1 MIKKKAWIII
11 LFVNLQHRNGCYGNE
26 RYDKNLLDMRFFD
39 RDTEF
44 EKLREIEELSHEV
57 AQFTIITGRR
67 RIGKTEM
74 VKKFYENKTIL
85 YFFVARKAETDLCD
99 IYIDEIRTKLNIPI
113 IDSKGMSFAAIFK
126 FIMELSLSQHITI
139 FIDEFQEFDRVNP
152 SIYSDMQNIWDN
164 YKNKARI
171 NLIVAG
177 SVNTLMN
184 KIFKNN
190 KEPLFGRQTC
200 TMHIRPF
207 RPSVLKEIMSEYC
220 PNFKNSDLLAIYTLT
235 GGVAKYVELFIDRKK
250 FTEKKMLDMF
260 FEQDSFF
267 LSEGKN
273 MLVDEFGKN
282 YGIYFSIMTLIAQGK
297 NTRSE
302 LENAL
307 NIKELSGYLKNLSE
321 EYGLI
326 SKMQPIYEKSNNKNV
341 HYTIDDQFLKFWFRF
356 VYKYTHIIE
365 VSGNDKLR
373 MIVERDF
380 ATVSGKS
387 LENYFNEM
395 LKESGRYTRLG
406 YWHDRNGQNEIDII
420 AEDEV
425 DNKIEFIEVKRQSK
439 NFDEGVLRGK
449 SETFMKAVGSFKG
462 YEITYRGFSMDDM

>member
-1 MIKKKAWIII
+1 
-11 LFVNLQHRNGCYGNE
+11 
-26 RYDKNLLDMRFFD
+26 MRFFD
-39 RDTEF
+39 REIEF
-44 EKLREIEELSHEV
+44 EKLREIEDLSHEI

-67 RIGKTEM
+67 RVGKTEM
-74 VKKFYENKTIL
+74 VKKFYEGRTML

-99 IYIDEIRTKLNIPI
+99 IFIDEVRTKLNMPI
-113 IDSKGMSFAAIFK
+113 INGKGMSFAAMFK
-126 FIMELSLSQHITI
+126 YIMELSQTQHINL
-139 FIDEFQEFDRVNP
+139 FIDEFQDFYRVNP
-152 SIYSDMQNIWDN
+152 SIYSDMQNIWDS
-164 YKNKARI
+164 YKNKAHI

-184 KIFKNN
+184 KIFKD
-190 KEPLFGRQTC
+190 KKQPLFGRHTN

-220 PNFKNSDLLAIYTLT
+220 PGYKKSDLLALYTLT
-235 GGVAKYVELFIDRKK
+235 GGVAKYVELFVDRKK

-260 FEQDSFF
+260 FERDSYF
-267 LSEGKN
+267 LPEGKN
-273 MLVDEFGKN
+273 MLVDEFGKD
-282 YGIYFSIMTLIAQGK
+282 YGIYFSILTLIAQGR

-326 SKMQPIYEKSNNKNV
+326 SKMQPIYEKSTNKNV
-341 HYTIDDQFLKFWFRF
+341 HYVIDDLFLSFWFRF

-365 VSGNDKLR
+365 AGGNDKLR
-373 MIVERDF
+373 IIVERDF

-387 LENYFNEM
+387 LESYFNEV
-395 LKESGRYTRLG
+395 LKESGQYTRLG
-406 YWHDRNGQNEIDII
+406 YWHDRKGENEIDII

-425 DNKIEFIEVKRQSK
+425 DNKIEFIEVKRQKK
-439 NFDEGVLRGK
+439 NFDEDILKDK
-449 SETFMKAVGSFKG
+449 SEAFMKAVGSFG
-462 YEITYRGFSMDDM
+462 DYEIVYRGLSIEDM